1 MVHFIDLLCC
11 TLTAPVSSPKA
22 CLLVSTNDIVG
33 RLLVWRVGSDDWQH
47 ARTAH
52 AGIGAIDQIVVFGD
66 KIIALDI
73 DLSLFTVH
81 LGDDELGRSIRP
93 LLIVE
98 EDDDGMV
105 NREALLIAWLV
116 VVCGDK
122 LALVGSPSPDDWDT
136 LVFFHLNG
144 LGSPI
149 ESPRWLPVPELEG
162 ALFISGGQ
170 GVSCKPVPTQPN
182 PIC

>member
-1 MVHFIDLLCC
+1 M
-11 TLTAPVSSPKA
+11 
-22 CLLVSTNDIVG
+22 
-33 RLLVWRVGSDDWQH
+33 
-47 ARTAH
+47 
-52 AGIGAIDQIVVFGD
+52 VFGD

-105 NREALLIAWLV
+105 NREALLNARLV

-136 LVFFHLNG
+136 LFSSTSTASARRRNRQGGRRCRSWKARSSSAAVKG
-144 LGSPI
+144 C
-149 ESPRWLPVPELEG
+149 PVNP
-162 ALFISGGQ
+162 F
-170 GVSCKPVPTQPN
+170 QPN
-182 PIC
+182 TTRFASKHIPYQLICPVNPLTHIQTIPNNNLTQKL

>member
-1 MVHFIDLLCC
+1 MVINIWFSLDL
-11 TLTAPVSSPKA
+11 
-22 CLLVSTNDIVG
+22 
-33 RLLVWRVGSDDWQH
+33 RVGALH
-47 ARTAH
+47 
-52 AGIGAIDQIVVFGD
+52 
-66 KIIALDI
+66 LDI

-105 NREALLIAWLV
+105 NREALLNARLV

-144 LGSPI
+144 LGSPT
-149 ESPRWLPVPELEG
+149 EPPRWSPVPELEG

-182 PIC
+182 PICYQTHSIPTHLSYKPINSHPNNSK